1 VVHTVGHVEIP
12 REPQTIVLLQ
22 SVAVTSRGK
31 YVFARGGQW
40 SSVTNSSD
48 GRRPP
53 RHSSSSSRADLHRV
67 ARDHEADSTVYW
79 GLWSLAGR
87 ARPRFKMVMI
97 KCYSR
102 GGYRD
107 STYLHIILLGGCK
120 HILEL
125 LLRYYV
131 GT

>member
-1 VVHTVGHVEIP
+1 MFSRVVVNGLRSRTRATADDHRGTARVV
-12 REPQTIVLLQ
+12 
-22 SVAVTSRGK
+22 VT
-31 YVFARGGQW
+31 
-40 SSVTNSSD
+40 
-48 GRRPP
+48 
-53 RHSSSSSRADLHRV
+53 SRADLHRV